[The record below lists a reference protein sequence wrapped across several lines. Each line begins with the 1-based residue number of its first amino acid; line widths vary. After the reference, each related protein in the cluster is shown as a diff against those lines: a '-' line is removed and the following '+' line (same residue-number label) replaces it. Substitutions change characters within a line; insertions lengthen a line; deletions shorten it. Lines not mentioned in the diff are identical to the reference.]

1 MCLWKREM
9 DTSNNEKKWEQKKT
23 SRLRKTTITD
33 TLLFIH
39 RFFYLTIP
47 RTRVCLHYTQ
57 LYKNTERNCATKES
71 LVDFSWE
78 VDEILFP
85 VNMSEI
91 YCDTSATA
99 IKTGFPYLI
108 CMSVLRV
115 VHGIMSHERN
125 YYGICINHELDNTYC
140 TMQKYFY
147 CLNSNWWYVFDFLYF
162 FILNVNFNKI

>member
-1 MCLWKREM
+1 MRTKKNKSTAKNNYYWYSLIY
-9 DTSNNEKKWEQKKT
+9 TS
-23 SRLRKTTITD
+23 I
-33 TLLFIH
+33 LLFN
-39 RFFYLTIP
+39 YS
-47 RTRVCLHYTQ
+47 
-57 LYKNTERNCATKES
+57 KNTSLFTLYTIIQKILRNCATKES

-78 VDEILFP
+78 VYEILFP
-85 VNMSEI
+85 VNTSEI